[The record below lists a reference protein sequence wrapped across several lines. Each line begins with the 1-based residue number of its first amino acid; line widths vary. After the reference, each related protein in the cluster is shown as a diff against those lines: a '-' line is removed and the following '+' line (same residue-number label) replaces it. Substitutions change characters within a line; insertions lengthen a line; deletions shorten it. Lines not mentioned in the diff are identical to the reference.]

1 MINNGI
7 FVTIEGIDGSG
18 KTTQARFLKEY
29 FENEG
34 LDVVFTKEPGGT
46 LLGKRIRKILL
57 TEEMNP
63 TSEFLLFA
71 SDRREHIQKLIL
83 PSLKA
88 GKVVISDRFHDSSVA
103 YQGYGRGVSL
113 DFINY
118 VHGEILGNLLPDIT
132 ILVDV
137 LPQIGLSRLR
147 DIDRIEG
154 AGLKFQEKVR
164 NGYLKLAKQNQRFFI
179 VNGTG
184 TKKKVR
190 DEIIRI
196 VRDWRDNYEK

>member
-1 MINNGI
+1 MNRGI
-7 FVTIEGIDGSG
+7 FITIEGIDGSG

-34 LDVVFTKEPGGT
+34 LETVFTKEPGGT
-46 LLGKRIRKILL
+46 PLGKRIREILL
-57 TEEMNP
+57 TEDMNP

-71 SDRREHIQKLIL
+71 SDRKEHIQKLIL

-88 GKVVISDRFHDSSVA
+88 GKVVISDWFYDSSVA

-118 VHGEILGNLLPDIT
+118 VHKEILGNLLPDIT

-137 LPQIGLSRLR
+137 FPQVGLSRLKGT
-147 DIDRIEG
+147 DRIER
-154 AGLKFQEKVR
+154 AGIKFQEKVR
-164 NGYLKLAKQNQRFFI
+164 NGYFKLAEQRQRFFI
-179 VNGTG
+179 VNGME
-184 TKKKVR
+184 TKEVVHN
-190 DEIIRI
+190 EIIR
-196 VRDWRDNYEK
+196 VVQDWRDGYEE

>member
-1 MINNGI
+1 MNNGI

-29 FENEG
+29 FEDEG

-113 DFINY
+113 DFINC
-118 VHGEILGNLLPDIT
+118 VHREILGSLLPDIT

-137 LPQIGLSRLR
+137 FPQVGLSRLR
-147 DIDRIEG
+147 DIDRIER

-179 VNGTG
+179 VDGIG
-184 TKKKVR
+184 TKENVR